1 MNPGTTSWIEEMKV
15 RYKADHTELINN
27 MRNSENIVNA
37 SKGLFNKQSNYIV
50 PEKSVYGP
58 NNYWYNNSNIQL
70 EAPVVLKAA
79 VNKYFP
85 HSEEPLVILFS
96 KDSFTP
102 TDSEN
107 LYKCL
112 TTHFNDRKIAYLPY
126 YVNENYNQHIEDAK
140 EFLKHEKGIFLT
152 ETSVFHGAQARDTII
167 FDDQGNFE
175 TRNTILRTMALTVII
190 TNNLQA
196 YKSPGLRE
204 DFDLHDRVELLDC
217 FSLVNEENH
226 EQCKL
231 LHKTLTNHLPDIQE
245 SVLAITGKDSNLAF
259 SEEELKPREILFL
272 SFNQEHPHTEDSKIK
287 FAEQV
292 EDALQINGSVVV
304 LKVES
309 DDYLKHISRADNVV
323 IFSKKEY
330 GSSFR
335 IQSRN
340 FLLRNSPKYSIIIHD
355 GHIEEI
361 SQFLKLDPIILT

>member
-85 HSEEPLVILFS
+85 HSGEPLVILFS

-140 EFLKHEKGIFLT
+140 EFLKHKR
-152 ETSVFHGAQARDTII
+152 VF
-167 FDDQGNFE
+167 
-175 TRNTILRTMALTVII
+175 
-190 TNNLQA
+190 
-196 YKSPGLRE
+196 S
-204 DFDLHDRVELLDC
+204 
-217 FSLVNEENH
+217 
-226 EQCKL
+226 
-231 LHKTLTNHLPDIQE
+231 
-245 SVLAITGKDSNLAF
+245 
-259 SEEELKPREILFL
+259 
-272 SFNQEHPHTEDSKIK
+272 
-287 FAEQV
+287 
-292 EDALQINGSVVV
+292 
-304 LKVES
+304 
-309 DDYLKHISRADNVV
+309 
-323 IFSKKEY
+323 
-330 GSSFR
+330 
-335 IQSRN
+335 
-340 FLLRNSPKYSIIIHD
+340 
-355 GHIEEI
+355 
-361 SQFLKLDPIILT
+361 